1 MLGLIGYIIAGIIAG
16 FIASKIVNKSGAGII
31 TDLILGII
39 GAVVGGY
46 LFSALGIGADPGL
59 GLNIYSIFVSV
70 IGAIIVLFIYHAVV
84 GRRTSI

>member
-84 GRRTSI
+84 GRRRSI

>member
-1 MLGLIGYIIAGIIAG
+1 MLHLIGYVIAGIIAG
-16 FIASKIVNKSGAGII
+16 FIAGKIVNKSGSGII
-31 TDLILGII
+31 MDLILGIV

-70 IGAIIVLFIYHAVV
+70 IGAIVVLFIYHAVI
-84 GRRTSI
+84 GRRTSL